1 MNAFLAALWAETLKA
16 RRSKVTLLVTLA
28 FALFPGVGGLFMLI
42 LKDPEAAR
50 DLGLIS
56 AKAELVA
63 GSADWPALFGCWSSD
78 VRRRHGSLF
87 LRAAWLSGANAD
99 HTAKEILTVPT
110 PRGAIVAA
118 KFALAAAWMA
128 ILALMVFGLGLAA
141 GAAVGLPGWS
151 RGLAATSFG
160 VLMGVAGLCYLLSSF
175 VALGASAGHGYLPAL
190 GWAFFTLIAAQ
201 IVSVLGWGDW
211 FPWAVPGLLTQ
222 AVGTE
227 AAAGLG
233 AHSYVVVALTAIA
246 GAAATLRYWQRA
258 DQVR

>member
-1 MNAFLAALWAETLKA
+1 
-16 RRSKVTLLVTLA
+16 
-28 FALFPGVGGLFMLI
+28 
-42 LKDPEAAR
+42 
-50 DLGLIS
+50 
-56 AKAELVA
+56 
-63 GSADWPALFGCWSSD
+63 
-78 VRRRHGSLF
+78 
-87 LRAAWLSGANAD
+87 
-99 HTAKEILTVPT
+99 
-110 PRGAIVAA
+110 
-118 KFALAAAWMA
+118 
-128 ILALMVFGLGLAA
+128 
-141 GAAVGLPGWS
+141 VGLPGWS